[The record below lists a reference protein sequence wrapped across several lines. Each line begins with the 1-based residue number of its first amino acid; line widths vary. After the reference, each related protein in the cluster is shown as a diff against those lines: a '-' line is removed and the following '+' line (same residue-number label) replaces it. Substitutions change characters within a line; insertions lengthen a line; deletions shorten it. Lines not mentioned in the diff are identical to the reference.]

1 MKKLIIML
9 FIVGMTLFTASR
21 ANAQVLVVTVPF
33 DFAAAGKT
41 MPAAT
46 YIVRDVGNSRLFAF
60 MSDGQSVMVT
70 ANETDGTVTGGKLVF
85 HRIGDEYFLSD
96 MVTRSGKVHFA
107 ASARERRVQDAAQ
120 QSLTTVLGN

>member
-1 MKKLIIML
+1 MKKLITML

-33 DFAAAGKT
+33 DFAVAGKT

-46 YIVRDVGNSRLFAF
+46 YRVRDVGDSRLFAF
-60 MSDGQSVMVT
+60 LSDGQSVMVP
-70 ANETDGTVTGGKLVF
+70 ANATDSTVTGGKLVF

-96 MVTRSGKVHFA
+96 MVTRSGKIHFA
-107 ASARERRVQDAAQ
+107 ASVRERRVRDAAQ
-120 QSLTTVLGN
+120 QSLATVLGN